1 MGRPPLGLQGR
12 SRLITAVMPRNRD
25 DYSGGQAVKTVTN
38 DPTKGGDALQMLDD
52 TWWLAY
58 CCCAGLGFASFFEPH
73 MCMNEQKFLCL
84 KCQGSCDFVPFI
96 GQEGM
101 CLDSGKICCIM
112 QSCTFPPSSCFGEC
126 LGMGIFGKP
135 KGERGQVEVTTTTT
149 TTTVTARNF
158 GFGGGEEE
166 LMKQAD
172 LNEFLELAQ
181 SVAFAARSSETPL
194 SPSIHN
200 PTWHDERGGLPA
212 ALTM

>member
-1 MGRPPLGLQGR
+1 
-12 SRLITAVMPRNRD
+12 MPRNRD

-112 QSCTFPPSSCFGEC
+112 QVTRVMTLLNVHLIGEY
-126 LGMGIFGKP
+126 L
-135 KGERGQVEVTTTTT
+135 
-149 TTTVTARNF
+149 
-158 GFGGGEEE
+158 
-166 LMKQAD
+166 KQ
-172 LNEFLELAQ
+172 
-181 SVAFAARSSETPL
+181 
-194 SPSIHN
+194 
-200 PTWHDERGGLPA
+200 
-212 ALTM
+212 